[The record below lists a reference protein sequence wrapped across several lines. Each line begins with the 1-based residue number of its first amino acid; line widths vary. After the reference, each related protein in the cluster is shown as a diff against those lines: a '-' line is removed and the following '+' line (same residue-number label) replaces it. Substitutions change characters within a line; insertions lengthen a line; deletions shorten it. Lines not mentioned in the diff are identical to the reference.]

1 MADDTN
7 TGGARLIAGLND
19 LLQLDNDAVQAYTV
33 AIDRLG
39 SEPFRSAVRSF
50 RGDHERHIA
59 DLSALIRS
67 RGATPVDVP
76 HIPTGMFKLAVQKA
90 AAAAGGDR
98 EILLAFKANEGQ
110 ARDKYRRA
118 AADVLPPDVSSVVRR
133 NAADEERH
141 YAWVTQALEVLGA
154 GRTTAAGKVEA
165 GFETVHARTADAIEA
180 GEREVMLAAQGAR
193 EKAGELGGRAK
204 QLAGQAGDRAL
215 SAAGSGLEGAGRGL
229 DRAAEWAEG
238 KGGVATRAAVPVHR
252 FAGVLRQEGNNLQ
265 QQDMD
270 AVKRDIEG
278 GVRAHPIR
286 SVLLVAGIGFVI
298 GRMIR

>member
-1 MADDTN
+1 MAEETN
-7 TGGARLIAGLND
+7 QDVARLIAGLND

-33 AIDRLG
+33 AIESLEG
-39 SEPFRSAVRSF
+39 EQFRSAVRMF

-59 DLSALIRS
+59 DLSALVRA
-67 RGATPVDVP
+67 RNGTPSDLP

-118 AADVLPPDVSSVVRR
+118 AADMLPPDVSSVIRR

-180 GEREVMLAAQGAR
+180 GEQEVMMAAQGAKA
-193 EKAGELGGRAK
+193 KAGELGERARE
-204 QLAGQAGDRAL
+204 LAANAGDRAM
-215 SAAGSGLEGAGRGL
+215 SAAGGGLEGAGRGL
-229 DRAAEWAEG
+229 DRAADWVDER
-238 KGGVATRAAVPVHR
+238 GGVASKAAAPVHR
-252 FAGVLRQEGNNLQ
+252 FAGVLQQEGGHLR

-270 AVKRDIEG
+270 AVKRDVEG